1 MVFPLTPHTLR
12 ITDLGF
18 DIRNS
23 NLNGFIEMRILFI
36 GDIVGKAGRQAVEG
50 VLEKVIADHEIEFT
64 IANGENA
71 AGGIGITP
79 TLAIEILDQGVDVLT
94 SGNHIW
100 AKKEIYSFLD
110 EESRLLRPANYPPK
124 VPGKGAGIFH
134 TRDGQKVGVLNL
146 EGRVFMKH
154 LDCPFRVGEKEVEL
168 LREET
173 RVIIVDFH
181 AEATSEKMAM
191 GWFLNAKVSAVLGTH
206 THVQTSDER
215 ILDGGTAYVT
225 DVGMTGPLDSVI
237 GIRKQIALERLLTQ
251 IPWKFDVATE
261 EIELQGVVIDVDP
274 TTGKSKNIQR
284 IKVPL
289 RQN

>member
-1 MVFPLTPHTLR
+1 M
-12 ITDLGF
+12 
-18 DIRNS
+18 N
-23 NLNGFIEMRILFI
+23 ILFV
-36 GDIVGKAGRQAVEG
+36 GDIVGKAGRLAIQG
-50 VLEKVIADHEIEFT
+50 ILEKVVKDHRIEFT

-71 AGGIGITP
+71 AGGMGITP
-79 TLAIEILDQGVDVLT
+79 PIAIEILDQGVDVLT

-100 AKKEIYSFLD
+100 AKKEIFPFLD
-110 EESRLLRPANYPPK
+110 EESRLLRPSNYPPN

-146 EGRVFMKH
+146 EGRVFMRH
-154 LDCPFRVGEKEVEL
+154 LDCPFRGAEKEVEL
-168 LREET
+168 LRKET
-173 RVIIVDFH
+173 NIILVDFH

-191 GWFLNAKVSAVLGTH
+191 GWFLDGKVSAVLGTH

-215 ILDGGTAYVT
+215 ILDEGTSYIT

-237 GIRKQIALERLLTQ
+237 GIRKQVALERLLTQ

-261 EIELQGVVIDVDP
+261 EVELQGVVIEVNSK
-274 TTGKSKNIQR
+274 TGKSQSIQR

-289 RQN
+289 DKRS

>member
-1 MVFPLTPHTLR
+1 
-12 ITDLGF
+12 
-18 DIRNS
+18 
-23 NLNGFIEMRILFI
+23 MRILFV
-36 GDIVGKAGRQAVEG
+36 GDIVGKAGRQAIEG
-50 VLEKVIADHEIEFT
+50 VLQKVIADHKIEFT

-71 AGGIGITP
+71 AGGMGITP
-79 TLAIEILDQGVDVLT
+79 TLAIETLDQGVDVLT

-100 AKKEIYSFLD
+100 AKKEIFSFLD

-168 LREET
+168 LRKET
-173 RVIIVDFH
+173 NIILVDFH
-181 AEATSEKMAM
+181 AEATSEKVAM
-191 GWFLNAKVSAVLGTH
+191 GWFLNGRVSAVLGTH

-215 ILDGGTAYVT
+215 ILDEGTAYIT
-225 DVGMTGPLDSVI
+225 DVGMTGPTDSVI
-237 GIRKQIALERLLTQ
+237 GIRKQVALERLLTQ

-261 EIELQGVVIDVDP
+261 EIELQGIVVEVDP
-274 TTGKSKNIQR
+274 KTGKSKGIQR
-284 IKVPL
+284 IRVPL
-289 RQN
+289 REN